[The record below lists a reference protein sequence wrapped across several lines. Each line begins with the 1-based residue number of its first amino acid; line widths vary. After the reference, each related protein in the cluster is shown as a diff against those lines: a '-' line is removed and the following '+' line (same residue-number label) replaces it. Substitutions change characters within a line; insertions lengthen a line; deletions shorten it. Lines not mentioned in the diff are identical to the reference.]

1 MSYNKE
7 LYGKKKSGITQPEK
21 KAGQSCRE
29 IGVKRIKKPVKNNQ
43 KDSMCLALTPVTA
56 VPVQAQARGS
66 KYQGALEIIISP
78 KA

>member
-7 LYGKKKSGITQPEK
+7 LYGKKEKWDYTTKK